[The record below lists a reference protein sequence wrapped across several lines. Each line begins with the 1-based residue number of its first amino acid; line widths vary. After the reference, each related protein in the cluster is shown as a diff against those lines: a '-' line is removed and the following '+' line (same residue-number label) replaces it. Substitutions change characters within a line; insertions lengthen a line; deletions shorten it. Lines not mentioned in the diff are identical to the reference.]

1 MCPGD
6 RAVKMIY
13 ETGPCL
19 AHRRGAWVQGV
30 AHICE
35 HRGLHGGVITLEG
48 RESPKHAGAS
58 KFSPSTACP
67 GGMPLWATVEVN
79 ASHTCSLESVPR
91 LPGGFSYHHPILQR
105 RKLRL
110 RKVER
115 YLGSRGW

>member
-1 MCPGD
+1 M
-6 RAVKMIY
+6 
-13 ETGPCL
+13 
-19 AHRRGAWVQGV
+19 QGV

-48 RESPKHAGAS
+48 REIPKHAGAS